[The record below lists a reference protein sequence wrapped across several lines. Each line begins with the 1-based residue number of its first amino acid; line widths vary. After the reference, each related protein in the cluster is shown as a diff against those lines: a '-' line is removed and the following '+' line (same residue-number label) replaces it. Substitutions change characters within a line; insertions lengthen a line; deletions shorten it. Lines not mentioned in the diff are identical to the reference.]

1 MEDLLGADSLL
12 AQLILAVG
20 AALIAGNGWALI
32 QSWRGRRPRDVEG
45 EFRRGR
51 AVFLPLVGV
60 VLTTWG
66 AASLL

>member
-1 MEDLLGADSLL
+1 VADLLGLDSLL

-20 AALIAGNGWALI
+20 AALVAGNGWAII
-32 QSWRGRRPRDVEG
+32 QSSRGRRPKEAEG

-51 AVFLPLVGV
+51 ALFLLLVGV
-60 VLTTWG
+60 LLTTWG